1 MKGEM
6 VVDVVEH
13 DNRTMRRRGVNA
25 AAYDDRL
32 GQGDLYAEY
41 AEEKDFLSRPAV
53 SFSQAAWAHVER
65 IGIGR
70 KEFCEK
76 TLLSEKTY
84 ERLRDGEVLHP
95 SLQTVLQVCVGLGLG
110 GVFGEQLLD
119 LAGYKLSAQQLPYKK
134 ILCSYRGHSIY
145 ECDEI
150 LVALGM
156 PSIIPKQY
164 RATG

>member
-6 VVDVVEH
+6 VVDVVER
-13 DNRTMRRRGVNA
+13 DNRTMRRMGVDA
-25 AAYDDRL
+25 AVYDDRL

-53 SFSQAAWAHVER
+53 SFSQVAWAHVER

-70 KEFCEK
+70 KEFCK
-76 TLLSEKTY
+76 RTLLSEKTY
-84 ERLRDGEVLHP
+84 ERLRDGEVIHP
-95 SLQTVLQVCVGLGLG
+95 SLQTVLQICIGLGLG

-145 ECDEI
+145 ECDAI
-150 LVALGM
+150 LVRLGM

>member
-1 MKGEM
+1 
-6 VVDVVEH
+6 VVDVV
-13 DNRTMRRRGVNA
+13 NRDTKTMKGTGADTVARN
-25 AAYDDRL
+25 DRL
-32 GQGDLYAEY
+32 GQGELYAEY
-41 AEEKDFLSRPAV
+41 VEEKDFLSRPAM
-53 SFSQAAWAHVER
+53 SFSQAAWSHIER
-65 IGIGR
+65 LGIGR
-70 KEFCEK
+70 KEFCER

-110 GVFGEQLLD
+110 GVFGEQLLE

-134 ILCSYRGHSIY
+134 VLCSYRGHSIY
-145 ECDEI
+145 ECDKI
-150 LVALGM
+150 LVSLGM